1 MKRTDR
7 ISALVLLA
15 VSTYFFIESDKFSPL
30 SRLFPRVVL
39 VILAGLA
46 IVLFILSFRHKRT
59 GEAFDSAAF
68 RHVPS
73 LMALAFMVAWGVF
86 IPVIGF
92 LVTSLI
98 FFPAITVYLD
108 RTAPRRKKLGRIAL
122 AAAVTVVFYFFFT
135 KVLYVPFP
143 EGLLL

>member
-7 ISALVLLA
+7 ISALVLLS
-15 VSTYFFIESDKFSPL
+15 VSIYFFIESEKFSPL

-39 VILAGLA
+39 IILAGLA
-46 IVLFILSFRHKRT
+46 ALLFILSFRRKKE

-68 RHVPS
+68 RHIPS
-73 LMALAFMVAWGVF
+73 LMALALMVAWGLL
-86 IPVIGF
+86 IPVLGF

-108 RTAPRRKKLGRIAL
+108 RAAPRRKKLGRIAL

>member
-1 MKRTDR
+1 MRRTDR

-15 VSTYFFIESDKFSPL
+15 AGTYFFTESEKFSPL

-39 VILAGLA
+39 IILAGLA
-46 IVLFILSFRHKRT
+46 LLLFILSFRRKKD
-59 GEAFDSAAF
+59 GEDFDSAAF

-73 LMALAFMVAWGVF
+73 LMTLAFMVAWGVF

-108 RTAPRRKKLGRIAL
+108 RSAPRRKKLGRIAL

-135 KVLYVPFP
+135 MVLYVPFP
-143 EGLLL
+143 QGLLL

>member
-46 IVLFILSFRHKRT
+46 ILLFILSFRHKKV

-73 LMALAFMVAWGVF
+73 LMALTFMVAWGVF
-86 IPVIGF
+86 LPVIGL

-98 FFPAITVYLD
+98 FFRPSQFIWTERRRGGRNWAGSPW
-108 RTAPRRKKLGRIAL
+108 PR
-122 AAAVTVVFYFFFT
+122 
-135 KVLYVPFP
+135 P
-143 EGLLL
+143 